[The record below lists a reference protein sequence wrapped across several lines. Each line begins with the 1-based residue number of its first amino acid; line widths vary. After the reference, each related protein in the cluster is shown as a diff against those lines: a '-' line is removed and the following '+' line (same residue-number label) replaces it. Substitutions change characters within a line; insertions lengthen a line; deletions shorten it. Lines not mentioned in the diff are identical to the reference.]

1 MSLTSLPALPSL
13 KTLHS
18 IQPSLPTTTPSKFG
32 ANLVYSDASVAATEA
47 VSLANTAV
55 DPATGIGKVW
65 PFVESENGVVR
76 ERSRGIDEMRRKRRR
91 KRRKNLGYVMEEEN
105 FQKNF
110 LRQKM
115 VGGSVTS
122 KFLSSTEES
131 ELCLCIKEGARIEVS
146 NQRKTEHEGNIDI
159 SRRFVLERELKA
171 RLARD
176 YRGLVVWIASQYK
189 GKGMSIED
197 LIQEGTIGLF
207 RGAEKFDP
215 DRGCKLSTYAY
226 WWIKQAIVKA
236 LAENSR
242 LIRLPGQMH
251 AMVAKIEK
259 AYIVLSY
266 RLGRKP
272 MYDEIAEALDV
283 NVSTVQLVY
292 EIRRQPVSLDRAI
305 SYQKILEMNISGS
318 DEMILE
324 ELDEMISEEIISGS
338 DEMILKE
345 FIPGPVEMNPEK
357 MFEREQ
363 VKEGVVKLLSTL
375 NKREEAIVRL
385 HYGLNRETPLSLSK
399 IGKLFKLSR
408 ERIRQIHRIA
418 LLKLQENTLV
428 DSLKFYVV

>member
-1 MSLTSLPALPSL
+1 MNLIHPQSTHQHSLVPTMSLNSLPTFPSL
-13 KTLHS
+13 LSPHS
-18 IQPSLPTTTPSKFG
+18 IQLTLPITTPSKFG
-32 ANLVYSDASVAATEA
+32 ANLVHRDASVAATEP

-55 DPATGIGKVW
+55 DPATGNGKVW
-65 PFVESENGVVR
+65 PFVESENGV
-76 ERSRGIDEMRRKRRR
+76 DNMRRKRRR
-91 KRRKNLGYVMEEEN
+91 KRRKNLASIMEEEN
-105 FQKNF
+105 FQNNF

-115 VGGSVTS
+115 
-122 KFLSSTEES
+122 
-131 ELCLCIKEGARIEVS
+131 EGARIEVS